1 MKPLLF
7 FLTSLLFW
15 TACSPDPTGD
25 SVESNSPSVEPS
37 ADLSTA
43 VAPLQKGP
51 LFTAVEATAV
61 VDVPPQ
67 FRANVHAPCAAYVA
81 TCSVLLGESVRKGQV
96 LATLEHPDILIK
108 QAALL
113 EAHAEWEFAL
123 ATYNRNLPLAESKAI
138 SDRDFQEIRRNYSRA
153 QAVYQAANQE
163 VKWLGLDPSFIL
175 DNGIQRTIELRA
187 PISGSVVEA
196 NINLGKFVGPDA
208 SLFKIVGRDHSHMEL
223 SVFAAYLNRV
233 EVGDSIS
240 AMTET
245 GEVFAGEVF
254 LIANAVDAADNRFH
268 VHGHFL
274 DEGHAPAPGTF
285 LSATLFSRLDS
296 VWTLPEE
303 ALWREDDSWWALM
316 AQGVDGSG
324 QTSGKDAD
332 GNGDASAEGAGA
344 GVSADAGV
352 HSGHD
357 RDFVPVQVVRGPSGG
372 GRVAIRNGEDFK
384 GALFAVENVYYLR
397 HASRSEEEPEGHA
410 H

>member
-1 MKPLLF
+1 MKPVPYI
-7 FLTSLLFW
+7 LTSIVLW
-15 TACSPDPTGD
+15 AACSPGPTGD
-25 SVESNSPSVEPS
+25 AAGAHDHAAEP
-37 ADLSTA
+37 AAQWFTNLE
-43 VAPLQKGP
+43 PLQIGP

-67 FRANVHAPCAAYVA
+67 FRANVHAPCAAYVS

-96 LATLEHPDILIK
+96 LATLEHPDILKK

-153 QAVYQAANQE
+153 QAIYQAANQE

-175 DNGIQRTIELRA
+175 SNGIQRTIELRA
-187 PISGSVVEA
+187 PISGSVVET
-196 NINLGKFVGPDA
+196 NINLGKFVGAEA

-223 SVFAAYLNRV
+223 SVFAANINRIQ
-233 EVGDSIS
+233 VGDSIS
-240 AMTET
+240 AETET

-254 LIANAVDAADNRFH
+254 LITNAVDAADNRFH

-274 DEGHAPAPGTF
+274 DEKHAPVPGTF

-296 VWTLPEE
+296 VWTLPED
-303 ALWREDDSWWALM
+303 ALWREGDSWWALM
-316 AQGVDGSG
+316 APGGDGSG
-324 QTSGKDAD
+324 PASDTVAD
-332 GNGDASAEGAGA
+332 GDGNESEG
-344 GVSADAGV
+344 
-352 HSGHD
+352 SGGPE
-357 RDFVPVQVVRGPSGG
+357 RDFVPVQVVRGPGGG
-372 GRVAIRNGEDFK
+372 GRVAIMNGEELR
-384 GALFAVENVYYLR
+384 GALFAIENVYYLR
-397 HASRSEEEPEGHA
+397 HASRSEEKPAGHS